1 MYIALA
7 GLDKWARNDNG
18 DMSHSNKHC
27 YVNDVWY
34 HIWQT
39 VQLAEYALV
48 HEVLLGCEM
57 SIVVDVMRTFITIRC
72 NGTTLRLR
80 VVVEGEGEHHW
91 QIHQHQQPG
100 KPHSSIVN
108 NTHCPK
114 LFISLLA

>member
-7 GLDKWARNDNG
+7 GLDKWARHDNG
-18 DMSHSNKHC
+18 DMNHSNKHC

-80 VVVEGEGEHHW
+80 VWWKVKASIIGRYTN
-91 QIHQHQQPG
+91 I
-100 KPHSSIVN
+100 SSQANRI
-108 NTHCPK
+108 
-114 LFISLLA
+114 LLLLIIRIIPNFLSRY

>member
-1 MYIALA
+1 M
-7 GLDKWARNDNG
+7 K
-18 DMSHSNKHC
+18 
-27 YVNDVWY
+27 
-34 HIWQT
+34 
-39 VQLAEYALV
+39 LAEYALV

-57 SIVVDVMRTFITIRC
+57 SIVVDVMRTFITIRF